1 MARRLLLSF
10 VLSAFSTWMGSPGT
24 ARAQSGT
31 LVVVNKAASTA
42 SVIDVASGSTLAVL
56 PTGRG
61 PHEVAITRDG
71 GTAVVTDY
79 GDREGNNTLTIIDV
93 PGLRVA
99 RTVDLGEYR
108 RPHGIA
114 FLPGDSLVAVT
125 SEEAQAVVLVRVA
138 DGTIVKTLPTGQGG
152 SHMLAVT
159 GEGST
164 IFTGNIRDGTV
175 SQLDVAT
182 GERTRVFRTPPQPE
196 AITVTTD
203 GREVWV
209 GSNSDGTVSVV
220 DVATGDVAQVL
231 DGFRWP
237 YRILIAPDN
246 RHVLIPDFRAHEL
259 RIIDRAARAVIDVMR
274 FDGAGPQGITLSHDG
289 KTIYHAMSLED
300 RIAVIDLESRSVIRS
315 IATGRGPDG
324 VAHTERVVREPKG
337 L

>member
-1 MARRLLLSF
+1 MASPLLRLLATVVAGSALS
-10 VLSAFSTWMGSPGT
+10 GT
-24 ARAQSGT
+24 AAAAVAQSGT

-79 GDREGNNTLTIIDV
+79 GDRVGNNTLTIIDV

-125 SEEAQAVVLVRVA
+125 SEEAQAVVLMRVA
-138 DGTIVKTLPTGQGG
+138 DGTIVKTLSTGQGG

-159 GEGST
+159 GDGST

-182 GERTRVFRTPPQPE
+182 GRRTGLFQTPPQPE

-209 GSNSDGTVSVV
+209 GSNSEGTVSVV
-220 DVATGDVAQVL
+220 DVATGSVDTPL

-237 YRILIAPDN
+237 YRILITPDN

-259 RIIDRAARAVIDVMR
+259 RIVDRAARAVIDVMR

-324 VAHTERVVREPKG
+324 VAYTDQVIR
-337 L
+337 